1 MNDVA
6 NMLQEFVGRE
16 MKSPPQQQNP
26 FNFMEAV
33 KTTLADV
40 PSVTENGAVGY
51 KTTGKALLDI
61 NFQISSLRQKTPMEI
76 CKMFDA
82 AYYENPL
89 LAWKWL
95 FYLRDIRGGQG
106 ERRSF
111 RIILEHMADIRPKET
126 AAVIPFI
133 AEYGRYDDIWILL
146 KTPLKPLVVQLIAH
160 QLTTDLVAY
169 QNDKSL
175 SLLAKWLPSRNA
187 SSKTTREYAQIIIDA
202 LGTDVRTYCKTLSML
217 RERLRITEV
226 YMSSNR
232 WTSIDYNAV
241 PSRANLRYNNAFLK
255 HDEERRRA
263 FLSDLEQGKEGV
275 KINAGTLYPHDI
287 VHKYGVTH
295 WDRPGQDA
303 TLEALW
309 KALPDTVEGA
319 ANIMV
324 VADGSGSMGQ
334 CVDLSSRVSA
344 LEVANSLAIYFAE
357 RCSGVY
363 KDNYITFS
371 EHPQY
376 VSFKNAATLYKKIR
390 IALQHCEV
398 ANTNIEAVFDLIL
411 ETATKNHLVQDQL
424 PKSILI
430 ISDMEFDGCAVANPI
445 RGSRYG
451 HRIQTTLFAAI
462 RKKYQD
468 AGYKMPRLV
477 FWNVASRTGT
487 IPVRENDMGVAL
499 VSGFSVN
506 TVKMVMSDKL
516 DPYECLLEQINSE
529 RYQPIGD
536 AISEV
541 RNGGDSQ

>member
-1 MNDVA
+1 MSNVA
-6 NMLQEFVGRE
+6 SMLQEFVGSE
-16 MKSPPQQQNP
+16 MKSPPQQQSP

-51 KTTGKALLDI
+51 TTTGKALLDI
-61 NFQISSLRQKTPMEI
+61 NFQISSLRQKFPVEI
-76 CKMFDA
+76 CNMFDA
-82 AYYENPL
+82 AYYEDPV

-111 RIILEHMADIRPKET
+111 RVILEHMADIRPKET
-126 AAVIPFI
+126 AAVIPYI
-133 AEYGRYDDIWILL
+133 AEYGRYDDMWILL
-146 KTPLKPLVVQLIAH
+146 KTPLKPLVVQLISH

-202 LGTDVRTYCKTLSML
+202 LETDARTYCKTLSKL
-217 RERLRITEV
+217 RERLRVTEV

-232 WTSIDYNAV
+232 WTNIDYNTV

-255 HDEERRRA
+255 HDEERRRS

-275 KINAGTLYPHDI
+275 KINAGTLFPHDI
-287 VHKYGVTH
+287 VHKYGVT
-295 WDRPGQDA
+295 RYSRNGQDA

-309 KALPDTVEGA
+309 KALPDTVAGA
-319 ANIMV
+319 ENIMV
-324 VADGSGSMGQ
+324 VADGSGSMGC
-334 CVDLSSRVSA
+334 CVDKNSSVSA
-344 LEVANSLAIYFAE
+344 LEVANALAIYFAE

-376 VSFKNAATLYKKIR
+376 VNFKNAATLYEKLR

-411 ETATKNHLVQDQL
+411 STALKNHLKQDQL

-430 ISDMEFDGCAVANPI
+430 ISDMEFDRCVVSNSTKQ
-445 RGSRYG
+445 SRWG
-451 HRIQTTLFAAI
+451 VPVQKTLFGVI
-462 RKKYQD
+462 RKKYTD

-506 TVKMVMSDKL
+506 TVEMVMSDKL

-529 RYQPIGD
+529 RYEPIGD

-541 RNGGDSQ
+541 RNGGGSR